1 MASPSDGMSNMNQT
15 HTYGFGPTKFNNL
28 LKKKSNVKKVKAT
41 RHASV
46 KPVPYGAGGAK
57 L

>member
-1 MASPSDGMSNMNQT
+1 MSNMNQT